1 MATAP
6 QPEEEVVVMEGEDSL
21 KGFESS
27 PLHLDRHVGGDS
39 LIQGVAAACPHS
51 KQDTGS
57 QERDDL
63 VKWLLLQLLEGE
75 RRRKEAEKRCEE
87 AETKFQQFLLELEKR
102 ANKLA
107 LSSQVRPGEALPP
120 HVTSPDHTESSC
132 SFWIHIQRV
141 YRWLQDQWPL
151 CMSLCLPRQ
160 VQETHCSD
168 GLESPYTNG
177 AYGAPGAA
185 PHYANLP
192 QSNTY
197 YSSGHPRASYPAESP
212 SMYRP
217 PSPAS
222 LWHYPPPDCPPEGP
236 SLRRQAPG
244 YSPPLTPGMPVPHY
258 PYGGDTNPGIPQ
270 QGPPPQP
277 RPQDESWASSGIYG
291 MQPRYAWPAASTPQG
306 SSFIS
311 ESSPSWSGNG
321 APSPHPPAHDTKDAT
336 YDKPD
341 QGANHNNYF
350 PEVNQQPSGTM
361 NDHKSTQFNTK
372 PSHFNSKVQYS
383 AQPQMYNNVPRK
395 PPLNQDAGF
404 KPSDQPLSNS
414 LGIQPG
420 IQRVMQVMEEVEQLE
435 QEVDEFVG
443 KKTDKAY
450 RLLEEMLTKEL
461 LELDSIET
469 HGQDDVRQ
477 ARKEAVHRIQAI
489 LEKLE
494 KKGL

>member
-1 MATAP
+1 MSALRRLFYGPEAERARPEPEPPPGPWGMEARACP
-6 QPEEEVVVMEGEDSL
+6 QHRAAGPAWPGGSYC
-21 KGFESS
+21 
-27 PLHLDRHVGGDS
+27 PVGGSGWD
-39 LIQGVAAACPHS
+39 
-51 KQDTGS
+51 
-57 QERDDL
+57 
-63 VKWLLLQLLEGE
+63 
-75 RRRKEAEKRCEE
+75 
-87 AETKFQQFLLELEKR
+87 
-102 ANKLA
+102 
-107 LSSQVRPGEALPP
+107 RPGRGGGPQEQPP
-120 HVTSPDHTESSC
+120 YPGYGSNYWNSAVQPRVPYPSPYPAGPE
-132 SFWIHIQRV
+132 
-141 YRWLQDQWPL
+141 LQSQ
-151 CMSLCLPRQ
+151 
-160 VQETHCSD
+160 

-197 YSSGHPRASYPAESP
+197 YSGHSRASYPAESP

-217 PSPAS
+217 PSAAS
-222 LWHYPPPDCPPEGP
+222 HWHYPPPDCPPEGP

-244 YSPPLTPGMPVPHY
+244 YSPPPTPGMPVPHY

-306 SSFIS
+306 SPFVS
-311 ESSPSWSGNG
+311 ESSPSWPGNG
-321 APSPHPPAHDTKDAT
+321 APSPHPPAHDTKDTT

-350 PEVNQQPSGTM
+350 PEVNHQPSGTM

-372 PSHFNSKVQYS
+372 PSHFNPKVQYS
-383 AQPQMYNNVPRK
+383 AQPQMYDNVPRK

-404 KPSDQPLSNS
+404 KPSDQPLSKS
-414 LGIQPG
+414 LGMQAG

-469 HGQDDVRQ
+469 RGQDNVRQ

>member
-168 GLESPYTNG
+168 
-177 AYGAPGAA
+177 
-185 PHYANLP
+185 
-192 QSNTY
+192 
-197 YSSGHPRASYPAESP
+197 
-212 SMYRP
+212 
-217 PSPAS
+217 
-222 LWHYPPPDCPPEGP
+222 
-236 SLRRQAPG
+236 
-244 YSPPLTPGMPVPHY
+244 TPGMPVPHY

>member
-1 MATAP
+1 
-6 QPEEEVVVMEGEDSL
+6 
-21 KGFESS
+21 
-27 PLHLDRHVGGDS
+27 VGGAATGPAGPGPGGAAGRVG
-39 LIQGVAAACPHS
+39 GVGAAARPVWPREDPRPRS
-51 KQDTGS
+51 SRPTG
-57 QERDDL
+57 RH
-63 VKWLLLQLLEGE
+63 
-75 RRRKEAEKRCEE
+75 
-87 AETKFQQFLLELEKR
+87 
-102 ANKLA
+102 A
-107 LSSQVRPGEALPP
+107 LSISWMRLAVPHVVHLSAQAGGSPPLPP
-120 HVTSPDHTESSC
+120 PPTHGSAEQPPYPGYGSNYWNSAVQPRAPYPSPYPAGPE
-132 SFWIHIQRV
+132 
-141 YRWLQDQWPL
+141 LQSQ
-151 CMSLCLPRQ
+151 
-160 VQETHCSD
+160 

-197 YSSGHPRASYPAESP
+197 YSSGHSRASYPAESP

-222 LWHYPPPDCPPEGP
+222 HWHYPPPDCPPEGP
-236 SLRRQAPG
+236 SLRRQPPG
-244 YSPPLTPGMPVPHY
+244 YSPPPTPGMPVPHY

-277 RPQDESWASSGIYG
+277 RPQDESWGSSGIYG
-291 MQPRYAWPAASTPQG
+291 MQPRYAWPAALTPQG
-306 SSFIS
+306 SPFIS
-311 ESSPSWSGNG
+311 ESSPSWPGNG
-321 APSPHPPAHDTKDAT
+321 APSPSPHPPDAS

-350 PEVNQQPSGTM
+350 PEVNQQPSETM

-372 PSHFNSKVQYS
+372 PSHFNPKVQYS

-414 LGIQPG
+414 LEIQPG

-469 HGQDDVRQ
+469 HGQDNVRQ

>member
-1 MATAP
+1 MCQYRFREFRFQEAEGPQEAYTQLSELCHKWI
-6 QPEEEVVVMEGEDSL
+6 QPES
-21 KGFESS
+21 KSAA
-27 PLHLDRHVGGDS
+27 
-39 LIQGVAAACPHS
+39 LIADMLIIEQFLEILPHDV
-51 KQDTGS
+51 QTWVRRNRPDTGS
-57 QERDDL
+57 KAVSLAEYFL
-63 VKWLLLQLLEGE
+63 AI
-75 RRRKEAEKRCEE
+75 KEHA
-87 AETKFQQFLLELEKR
+87 Q
-102 ANKLA
+102 
-107 LSSQVRPGEALPP
+107 
-120 HVTSPDHTESSC
+120 C
-132 SFWIHIQRV
+132 ST
-141 YRWLQDQWPL
+141 L
-151 CMSLCLPRQ
+151 
-160 VQETHCSD
+160 

-197 YSSGHPRASYPAESP
+197 YSSGHPRASYPAESL

-222 LWHYPPPDCPPEGP
+222 HWHYPPPDCPPEGP

-372 PSHFNSKVQYS
+372 PSHFNSKVQYC

-469 HGQDDVRQ
+469 HGQDNVRQ

>member
-1 MATAP
+1 MSALRRLLYG
-6 QPEEEVVVMEGEDSL
+6 PEAERARPEPEPPPGPWGME
-21 KGFESS
+21 
-27 PLHLDRHVGGDS
+27 PR
-39 LIQGVAAACPHS
+39 ACPQHRGAGMGPAWPG
-51 KQDTGS
+51 GS
-57 QERDDL
+57 YWD
-63 VKWLLLQLLEGE
+63 
-75 RRRKEAEKRCEE
+75 
-87 AETKFQQFLLELEKR
+87 
-102 ANKLA
+102 
-107 LSSQVRPGEALPP
+107 RPGRGGGPQEQPP
-120 HVTSPDHTESSC
+120 YPGYGSNYWNSAVQPRVPYPSPYPAGPE
-132 SFWIHIQRV
+132 
-141 YRWLQDQWPL
+141 LQSQ
-151 CMSLCLPRQ
+151 
-160 VQETHCSD
+160 

-177 AYGAPGAA
+177 AYGAPYPSAPGAA

-197 YSSGHPRASYPAESP
+197 YSSGHPRAAYPAESP

-222 LWHYPPPDCPPEGP
+222 HWNYPPPDCPPEGP

-244 YSPPLTPGMPVPHY
+244 YSPPSTPGMPVPHY

-270 QGPPPQP
+270 QGPPPPQP

-306 SSFIS
+306 SPFVS
-311 ESSPSWSGNG
+311 ESSPSWPGNG
-321 APSPHPPAHDTKDAT
+321 APSPHPPAHDTKDT
-336 YDKPD
+336 SYDKPD

-350 PEVNQQPSGTM
+350 PEVNHQPSGTM
-361 NDHKSTQFNTK
+361 NDHKSTQLNTK
-372 PSHFNSKVQYS
+372 PSHFNPKVQYS
-383 AQPQMYNNVPRK
+383 AQPQMYDNVPRK

-414 LGIQPG
+414 LGMQPG

-469 HGQDDVRQ
+469 CGQDNVRQ